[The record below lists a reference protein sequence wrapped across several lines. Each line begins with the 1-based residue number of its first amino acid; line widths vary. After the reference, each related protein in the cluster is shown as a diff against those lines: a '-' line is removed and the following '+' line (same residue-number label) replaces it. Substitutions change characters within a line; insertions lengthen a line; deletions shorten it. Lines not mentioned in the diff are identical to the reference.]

1 MPHVRE
7 DRRNERIRPGSPDPV
22 PGSLEEQMN
31 ANLQLDPA
39 DSLVLTI
46 DLQRDYLDL
55 DVATRPVLE
64 SEANRVLV
72 AAQRLLSYA
81 RGTGIPVVHAYSTRR
96 QAEVEGGLSFGG
108 LAYILEGH
116 ALGLSQN
123 AQAGLQKGPDRL
135 AGSPQSEVPAV
146 LLADG
151 DLHVT
156 TKKSL
161 DSFLY
166 SDLDLVLER
175 LLRRRT
181 LLIAGVNTDTCV
193 FSTTFSA
200 ANRGYRPIVIPECTA
215 SMRGID
221 RHEMALTLMAGS
233 MAWVVPLDEVL
244 SKLQQPS
251 YTGAEAALQGAVV
264 GS

>member
-1 MPHVRE
+1 MNSEPE
-7 DRRNERIRPGSPDPV
+7 SRRDERTGTGGIEPMSRG
-22 PGSLEEQMN
+22 LEEQMN
-31 ANLQLDPA
+31 AHLQLDPA

-46 DLQRDYLDL
+46 DLQRDYLDM

-64 SEANRVLV
+64 SEADRVV
-72 AAQRLLSYA
+72 SAAQRLLAYA
-81 RGTGIPVVHAYSTRR
+81 RGAGIPVVHAYSTRR
-96 QAEVEGGLSFGG
+96 LAEVEGGLSFGG

-116 ALGLSQN
+116 ELGLSQN
-123 AQAGLQKGPDRL
+123 AQAGLQHVPDRL
-135 AGSPQSEVPAV
+135 AGSPQSEVHSA

-166 SDLDLVLER
+166 SDLDLVLDR

-193 FSTTFSA
+193 LSTTFSA
-200 ANRGYRPIVIPECTA
+200 ANRGYRPVVIRECTA

-233 MAWVVPLDEVL
+233 MAWVLSLDEVL
-244 SKLQQPS
+244 TKLQQRVH
-251 YTGAEAALQGAVV
+251 TAAELASQGAA
-264 GS
+264 GGN